1 MSRILSNK
9 KVIQSQKN
17 KTGKFEPSHNDIN
30 DIFYI
35 LTTTISIIDKFFTI
49 LYSAVSFILQI
60 LFSKKNFISS
70 KMCFYSFFVI
80 FLFSLSQGQNISMD
94 LIMKAYFNKSNV
106 VHISY
111 DNIKLTEK
119 NFEKE
124 FKKNRAYKK
133 DANYHERYQN
143 DGENNDYFHCIDI
156 NDIYKIEN
164 ENDNLDNEL
173 YLFNLIPIKTIFI
186 TFFAFFLL
194 YIVIKTTYY
203 SKITNSI
210 IINLIGLYITFKI
223 MSYFY
228 SSKYYLASGFI
239 FILFFYFYKCALDSF
254 YIYLKFN
261 ENDFEIF
268 SNQLCANNGRQFWLK
283 FNMLFSGTIISGFLS
298 IYYFNLYFNYI
309 AFYMCLFTLIIFL
322 CNCLEKN
329 YLFEYKYCK
338 NIFIFVFGNIN
349 FAINKFL
356 SYKYYY
362 NNCFFSNSRNNKNK
376 NKNLSNINSFY
387 LISDIFSLLCF
398 DYIDNYIEFKYQ
410 YYLGKRKKFKK
421 IFSFHDIMFICL
433 FFVVIIISIH
443 GVIYKEYTS
452 YYLALSISKKFNSY
466 FPIIFNYNIGR
477 IFNHIMIIAFI
488 FTQYEISTSGDE
500 YMINII
506 SKIKLGK
513 NIISIILK
521 ILSLCTFLLNLIY
534 SNYLYYYSDDCHQ
547 NLYHYSKS
555 FVKFNDI
562 NEILK
567 QEYENDNDD
576 EINSDDDEIIDLNIN
591 NLNDKYNKKY
601 KIKIISNNICN
612 NKTKDNLFMID
623 FSLCYIDL
631 ILTII
636 FAVYYEYSFIIKA
649 VYIIVI
655 SFLLTRK
662 FYLLNEIKG
671 KVLYFIYYVISFIF
685 SSRLIFFTCIDS
697 YYLAYIMEINMF
709 ALLNYYCFNN
719 RRNLFV
725 TFMTLIHLIVAYYKK
740 NFIFFIFDFVFVILI
755 LIFRNFNNKQTFKM
769 EKYDEQNNHL
779 SLIFLV
785 TLVTFFLIQLYGIN
799 KLLGLVQGL
808 YNSIMDYLNKINLM
822 LSSKNNNDIRLI
834 EYYIITDIID
844 WIDPKLQ

>member
-1 MSRILSNK
+1 
-9 KVIQSQKN
+9 
-17 KTGKFEPSHNDIN
+17 
-30 DIFYI
+30 
-35 LTTTISIIDKFFTI
+35 
-49 LYSAVSFILQI
+49 
-60 LFSKKNFISS
+60 
-70 KMCFYSFFVI
+70 
-80 FLFSLSQGQNISMD
+80 
-94 LIMKAYFNKSNV
+94 
-106 VHISY
+106 
-111 DNIKLTEK
+111 
-119 NFEKE
+119 
-124 FKKNRAYKK
+124 
-133 DANYHERYQN
+133 
-143 DGENNDYFHCIDI
+143 
-156 NDIYKIEN
+156 
-164 ENDNLDNEL
+164 
-173 YLFNLIPIKTIFI
+173 
-186 TFFAFFLL
+186 
-194 YIVIKTTYY
+194 
-203 SKITNSI
+203 
-210 IINLIGLYITFKI
+210 
-223 MSYFY
+223 
-228 SSKYYLASGFI
+228 
-239 FILFFYFYKCALDSF
+239 
-254 YIYLKFN
+254 
-261 ENDFEIF
+261 
-268 SNQLCANNGRQFWLK
+268 
-283 FNMLFSGTIISGFLS
+283 
-298 IYYFNLYFNYI
+298 
-309 AFYMCLFTLIIFL
+309 
-322 CNCLEKN
+322 
-329 YLFEYKYCK
+329 
-338 NIFIFVFGNIN
+338 
-349 FAINKFL
+349 
-356 SYKYYY
+356 
-362 NNCFFSNSRNNKNK
+362 
-376 NKNLSNINSFY
+376 
-387 LISDIFSLLCF
+387 
-398 DYIDNYIEFKYQ
+398 
-410 YYLGKRKKFKK
+410 
-421 IFSFHDIMFICL
+421 
-433 FFVVIIISIH
+433 
-443 GVIYKEYTS
+443 
-452 YYLALSISKKFNSY
+452 
-466 FPIIFNYNIGR
+466 
-477 IFNHIMIIAFI
+477 MIIAFI

-591 NLNDKYNKKY
+591 NLNDTYNKKY

-799 KLLGLVQGL
+799 NLFFLVQNL
-808 YNSIMDYLNKINLM
+808 YNNIIDYWNKLNLI
-822 LSSKNNNDIRLI
+822 LSSKSNDDIRLI

-844 WIDPKLQ
+844 WIDNVLQ